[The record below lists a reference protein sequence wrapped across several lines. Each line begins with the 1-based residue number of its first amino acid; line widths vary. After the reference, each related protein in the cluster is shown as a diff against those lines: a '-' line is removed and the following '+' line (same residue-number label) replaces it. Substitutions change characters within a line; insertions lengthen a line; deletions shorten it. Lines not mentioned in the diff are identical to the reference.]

1 MTSEN
6 LDTEGIQEDGSRST
20 GTTTAQNSGV
30 QNEAGGEVPN
40 GSSFWQQTTNLF
52 LRPANK
58 YIRTIFFFVFQPV
71 EFGRFLQKIY
81 SQSNDDQL
89 QGSDPPGKRAE
100 LILMPVSYL
109 VTTTT
114 FSILLSAPLLGS
126 DSSKLLDGV
135 QQYVYFVGVS
145 FVIAVYMTITT
156 WEYKRFKFYFYY
168 FCYLI
173 GTFQVLTTA
182 AVLLL
187 VTITLLFFFSNALPP
202 AIDEFN
208 PPKDPFFLWAF
219 CSVALLWVW
228 ICVYVYAVHPILT
241 FFYVLKVD
249 VYRLIFFYGF
259 LWIFILSAIAV
270 YFLLNFDHP

>member
-6 LDTEGIQEDGSRST
+6 LDTEVMQEDRSNSPS
-20 GTTTAQNSGV
+20 TTTGQNSV
-30 QNEAGGEVPN
+30 VRNEPRGEVPN
-40 GSSFWQQTTNLF
+40 GTSFWQQTTNLF
-52 LRPANK
+52 LRLANR

-81 SQSNDDQL
+81 SQSTDDQL
-89 QGSDPPGKRAE
+89 QGSGPLGKRAG
-100 LILMPVSYL
+100 IPLMPVSYL

-114 FSILLSAPLLGS
+114 LLFLLSAPLLGS
-126 DSSKLLDGV
+126 NSSKLLDGV
-135 QQYVYFVGVS
+135 QQYLYFVGVS
-145 FVIAVYMTITT
+145 FAIAVYMTITA
-156 WEYKRFKFYFYY
+156 WDYKRFKFYFYY

-187 VTITLLFFFSNALPP
+187 VSITLLFFINALPS
-202 AIDEFN
+202 AIDELN
-208 PPKDPFFLWAF
+208 PLGDPFFLWAF

-241 FFYVLKVD
+241 FFYVLKID

-259 LWIFILSAIAV
+259 LWTFILAV
-270 YFLLNFDHP
+270 VVAYFLLNFDHL

>member
-6 LDTEGIQEDGSRST
+6 LNTERIRADGSGSID
-20 GTTTAQNSGV
+20 TTTGQNSVV
-30 QNEAGGEVPN
+30 QNEIRGEVPK
-40 GSSFWQQTTNLF
+40 GTWFWQQTTNLF
-52 LRPANK
+52 LRPVNK

-71 EFGRFLQKIY
+71 EFGRFLQETY
-81 SQSNDDQL
+81 SQSTDDRL
-89 QGSDPPGKRAE
+89 QGNDPLGRMAG
-100 LILMPVSYL
+100 LILMPVPYL
-109 VTTTT
+109 AT
-114 FSILLSAPLLGS
+114 SLIILLPVPFLESN
-126 DSSKLLDGV
+126 SSELLDWV
-135 QQYVYFVGVS
+135 QQYIYFVGASVA
-145 FVIAVYMTITT
+145 IAVYMTITT

-187 VTITLLFFFSNALPP
+187 GAITLLFFGNALPS
-202 AIDEFN
+202 AIDEFDR
-208 PPKDPFFLWAF
+208 PKNPFFLWAF
-219 CSVALLWVW
+219 CSAALLWVW

-241 FFYVLKVD
+241 FFYVLKID

-259 LWIFILSAIAV
+259 LWIFILPAIWI